1 MYNKK
6 VKEILIMAQ
15 IFDLSKEVKKR
26 KSDKVKLIPFTY
38 EGKKYL
44 IKQDFETFNIASK
57 ELSFIM
63 EKNDLEEGV
72 SPEVVLT
79 VLNRI
84 PEVLEK
90 IVGKD
95 FVDKVV
101 KLDIEQVIDIYIII
115 LTAIQDTGSIEEAY
129 KLRFSSEEE
138 KEPEFEEE
146 NE

>member
-1 MYNKK
+1 
-6 VKEILIMAQ
+6 MAQ

-26 KSDKVKLIPFTY
+26 KTDKVKLIPFTY

-44 IKQDFETFNIASK
+44 IKQDFETFNTASK

-63 EKNDLEEGV
+63 EKSNLEEGV
-72 SPEVVLT
+72 SSEVVLT

-115 LTAIQDTGSIEEAY
+115 LTAIQETGSIEEAY
-129 KLRFSSEEE
+129 KLRFSEEE
-138 KEPEFEEE
+138 KEPEDE
-146 NE
+146 

>member
-1 MYNKK
+1 
-6 VKEILIMAQ
+6 MAQ

-138 KEPEFEEE
+138 KEPE

>member
-1 MYNKK
+1 
-6 VKEILIMAQ
+6 MA
-15 IFDLSKEVKKR
+15 FDLSKEVKKR
-26 KSDKVKLIPFTY
+26 KTDKVKIIPFTY

-44 IKQDFETFNIASK
+44 IKQDFETFSVASK

-95 FVDKVV
+95 FVDKIV

-129 KLRFSSEEE
+129 KLRFSGEEE
-138 KEPEFEEE
+138 KEPEDE
-146 NE
+146 

>member
-1 MYNKK
+1 
-6 VKEILIMAQ
+6 MAQ

-57 ELSFIM
+57 ELSFII

-138 KEPEFEEE
+138 KEPE